1 VGPER
6 RNAWAN
12 RRNEGKGSVSGASI
26 ELAALAILNAKK
38 KKKKKKSL
46 DNTRKYRFCADF
58 KETDNLEDPGVDGRI
73 I

>member
-12 RRNEGKGSVSGASI
+12 RRNEGKGSVSDASI
-26 ELAALAILNAKK
+26 ELAALAILNA
-38 KKKKKKSL
+38 KKKKKSL

-58 KETDNLEDPGVDGRI
+58 KETDILEDPGVDGRI